1 MITPGKYKHYK
12 GNFYEVM
19 GTAIH
24 SETMEEMVL
33 YKPLYGEEKLFVRP
47 LKMFTEIVVVDGK
60 EVPRFESVE
69 EKELWEQETKR
80 IKNDFFL
87 SEETKHTN

>member
-1 MITPGKYKHYK
+1 MITPGKYKHFK

-69 EKELWEQETKR
+69 EKEL
-80 IKNDFFL
+80 
-87 SEETKHTN
+87 